1 MIGNGRTSSM
11 MMVVGRI
18 PLQRPQQQ
26 PEDLA
31 QCRTDED
38 GGVDQEKKKVKK
50 GAYSWI
56 LSRTGSSFSKTF
68 FNTPE
73 GEKV

>member
-11 MMVVGRI
+11 MVVVGRI
-18 PLQRPQQQ
+18 LLQRPPQQQ

-38 GGVDQEKKKVKK
+38 GGVDQEKKK
-50 GAYSWI
+50 
-56 LSRTGSSFSKTF
+56 
-68 FNTPE
+68 
-73 GEKV
+73 